1 LAHAVPYSRASD
13 LDTDRRSLKLKWRI
27 LGMKKFAYSA
37 LAITLALMGLP
48 SGAAAAT
55 TTLDN
60 LQAGFNS
67 ESNAHSR
74 YLAFAEKADQE
85 GYGEVGSLFRA
96 AAKAEEV
103 HAANHSAVIKKM
115 GGTAQAK
122 IETPVVKSTKENLEA
137 AIKGESYERDT
148 MYPEFLKQARA
159 EGNRDAVQTFNYAKT
174 AEGEHAKLYSEA
186 LNNLPKLKGSK
197 AKDYFVCTVC
207 GYTTTK
213 VDFSKCPSC
222 FTHKDKYEKV
232 S

>member
-1 LAHAVPYSRASD
+1 
-13 LDTDRRSLKLKWRI
+13 
-27 LGMKKFAYSA
+27 MKKFAYIA
-37 LAITLALMGLP
+37 LVLNLALIALP
-48 SGAAAAT
+48 NRAMAAT
-55 TTLDN
+55 KTLDN
-60 LQAGFNS
+60 LQAGFNG
-67 ESNAHSR
+67 ESNAHAR

-85 GYGEVGSLFRA
+85 GYGEVASLFRA

-103 HAANHSAVIKKM
+103 HAANHAAVIKKM
-115 GGTAQAK
+115 GGTAEAK
-122 IETPVVKSTKENLEA
+122 IETAVVKSTKENLEA

-174 AEGEHAKLYSEA
+174 AEAEHAKLYSEA
-186 LNNLPKLKGSK
+186 LNNLPNLKGSK

-207 GYTTTK
+207 GYTTSK

>member
-1 LAHAVPYSRASD
+1 MENAV
-13 LDTDRRSLKLKWRI
+13 
-27 LGMKKFAYSA
+27 MEKFACSV
-37 LAITLALMGLP
+37 LALTFALIALP
-48 SGAAAAT
+48 SKAAA

-60 LQAGFNS
+60 LQAGFNG
-67 ESNAHSR
+67 ESNAHAR
-74 YLAFAEKADQE
+74 YLAFAEKANQE
-85 GYGEVGSLFRA
+85 GYGEVASLFRA

-103 HAANHSAVIKKM
+103 HAANHAAVIKNL
-115 GGTAQAK
+115 GGTPQAK

-174 AEGEHAKLYSEA
+174 AEGEHAKHYSEA

-207 GYTTTK
+207 GYTTPQL
-213 VDFSKCPSC
+213 DFSKCPSC